1 MTGELCDTFR
11 NRRSG
16 AKEILNAC
24 KLLNCRKFYYTNS
37 KEFLTLRP
45 ELDDIIS
52 MNWHS
57 IGRFIEKKVNNAIV
71 IDFGSTT
78 TDLICIKNSQMK
90 CKSSDDFGRLNN
102 SELLYT
108 GFMRTPLF
116 AITPHINYKKKKYK
130 LIPENFSDTSDIYRI
145 KKRIKKDFDID
156 DTSDKGNKTLKAS
169 MYRVS
174 RSLGF
179 DFKNEDQELI
189 KKISEKI
196 SEIQLEEISKKIFE
210 MIKRYDLKKNTSIII
225 SGIGQDMLIDFLK
238 LKKEKVIS
246 LAKLIKGKNK
256 KLNKIAT
263 YHAPALSIAMLLAGS
278 K

>member
-1 MTGELCDTFR
+1 MKKEIEYLGIDIGGVHIKIIGLNDKKEVCYVKYLKCHLWKGIDNLKKVIKFINTLITNKKNKCCITITGELCDTFR

-24 KLLNCRKFYYTNS
+24 KLLNCRKFYYTKS

-108 GFMRTPLF
+108 GFMGERW
-116 AITPHINYKKKKYK
+116 
-130 LIPENFSDTSDIYRI
+130 
-145 KKRIKKDFDID
+145 
-156 DTSDKGNKTLKAS
+156 
-169 MYRVS
+169 
-174 RSLGF
+174 
-179 DFKNEDQELI
+179 
-189 KKISEKI
+189 
-196 SEIQLEEISKKIFE
+196 
-210 MIKRYDLKKNTSIII
+210 
-225 SGIGQDMLIDFLK
+225 
-238 LKKEKVIS
+238 
-246 LAKLIKGKNK
+246 
-256 KLNKIAT
+256 
-263 YHAPALSIAMLLAGS
+263 
-278 K
+278 